1 MGRSV
6 MNPWQRILH
15 KPFFIRLLYWEYWSM
30 TAVYAL
36 IYPVFLWLCIR
47 CGWKFFFTAA
57 NPKIRYGGFLMESKK
72 EIYDTL
78 PQGLYPPTIL
88 VRAGTGI
95 PEILEQIKRL
105 NLSFPLIAKPD
116 IGMRGL
122 AAKRLDTEDELIK
135 TAPKFEIDFLIQEF
149 IPYKNEVGIF
159 YYRYPGQPKGS
170 VSGIVGKEFLSIT
183 GDGKS
188 SLRQLLQRDRRFI
201 LQLDSLQEEYGDK
214 LDRILLDKENEVL
227 IPYGNHARGSKFLD
241 YSYLIDDDIITLI
254 DNISRQ
260 VPDFF
265 YGRLDLRYN
274 NWEELKQGK
283 NFSIIE
289 LNGAGS
295 EPTHI
300 YDPRHSLFFAWKE
313 IIRHWIILWQISR
326 KNHQLG
332 FPYMSF
338 REGFK
343 MFRANRAYVTKLR
356 EVHEALLKGKV

>member
-1 MGRSV
+1 
-6 MNPWQRILH
+6 
-15 KPFFIRLLYWEYWSM
+15 
-30 TAVYAL
+30 
-36 IYPVFLWLCIR
+36 
-47 CGWKFFFTAA
+47 
-57 NPKIRYGGFLMESKK
+57 
-72 EIYDTL
+72 
-78 PQGLYPPTIL
+78 
-88 VRAGTGI
+88 
-95 PEILEQIKRL
+95 
-105 NLSFPLIAKPD
+105 
-116 IGMRGL
+116 MRGL
-122 AAKRLDTEDELIK
+122 AAKRVDTVDELIK

-149 IPYKNEVGIF
+149 ISYKNEVGIF
-159 YYRYPGQPKGS
+159 YYRYPGQPKGA

-214 LDRILLDKENEVL
+214 LDRILQNNETEIL

-254 DNISRQ
+254 DNISLQ